1 MANTVDPNVD
11 KPPMQSM
18 YQTEKKEEEEEERP
32 PLPELFSP
40 WKVYLQPYWLTLILN
55 NTKLIFGLLIGVWYL
70 TQFIGAVSCI
80 NLYSD
85 IDRTKP
91 CVKLDPLN
99 PAGTTH
105 ELNDGEKSSEVYD
118 APLVLLAIFHII
130 EWIRTTVLLTVILIG
145 VNWAIVWYVTTINT
159 LFGLIV
165 YAFAHMAYFDE
176 YGELCA
182 ENQPDRASWLLAE
195 IIAFWVSFFFFA
207 FPFTILFCRGK
218 ERADAT
224 LKEAYEKSAEDSD

>member
-1 MANTVDPNVD
+1 M
-11 KPPMQSM
+11 
-18 YQTEKKEEEEEERP
+18 
-32 PLPELFSP
+32 
-40 WKVYLQPYWLTLILN
+40 ILN
-55 NTKLIFGLLIGVWYL
+55 NTKLIFGLVVGLWYL
-70 TQFIGAVSCI
+70 TQFIGAVACI

-85 IDRTKP
+85 DDRLNVCVQPTIEEIDKSASER
-91 CVKLDPLN
+91 
-99 PAGTTH
+99 H
-105 ELNDGEKSSEVYD
+105 ELTDRDRSSEVFD
-118 APLVLLAIFHII
+118 VPLLLIAIYHIV

-145 VNWAIVWYVTTINT
+145 VNWVIFWYATTINT

-182 ENQPDRASWLLAE
+182 KAQPDRASWLLAE

-207 FPFTILFCRGK
+207 FPFMILFCRGK

-224 LKEAYEKSAEDSD
+224 LVYAYNKKDDDDD